1 MSRTPLTRPVGHPL
15 PVHGERAGVRGRKSQ
30 GGWVGLV
37 VILIALAIVAWLSKD
52 ALRKYGLLP
61 DTEST
66 LRRAGVPT
74 EGAATDAVQPPP
86 ASVLD
91 KARSVEGIL
100 KESEKRGGGGN

>member
-1 MSRTPLTRPVGHPL
+1 MN
-15 PVHGERAGVRGRKSQ
+15 GRRKQ
-30 GGWVGLV
+30 GGWVGMI

-86 ASVLD
+86 SSVLD

-100 KESEKRGGGGN
+100 KQESEKRGGGN

>member
-1 MSRTPLTRPVGHPL
+1 MN
-15 PVHGERAGVRGRKSQ
+15 GRRKQ
-30 GGWVGLV
+30 GGWVGMIA
-37 VILIALAIVAWLSKD
+37 ILIALAIVAWLSKD

-100 KESEKRGGGGN
+100 KESEKRGGGN

>member
-1 MSRTPLTRPVGHPL
+1 M
-15 PVHGERAGVRGRKSQ
+15 
-30 GGWVGLV
+30 GLV

-86 ASVLD
+86 SSVLD

-100 KESEKRGGGGN
+100 KQESEKRGGGN